1 MTEQQSKM
9 VEPILETIVNDD
21 IREFAKVLVGELPD
35 YIWHVGASSTG
46 KHHPAYSLGEGGLMR
61 HQIAVVRFLNFFFEL
76 EQYNTKF
83 TDREMDLMR
92 VAGLVH
98 DGRKS
103 GEQSDYERS
112 KFTKFDHPL
121 QMAKVIMSF
130 DGQYLN
136 HDELVFVANCISS
149 HMGQWNTDRKS
160 STELPKP
167 SSVYQNFVHLADYLA
182 SRKSLTMDFE
192 GYVQPEVELPD
203 VNEYVVNFGRH
214 KGTKLVDLFERHR
227 DYCAWLKENVENN
240 VLKGLIEQLEQEEQ
254 KKKLEEQKNEQEED
268 EI

>member
-1 MTEQQSKM
+1 MTEQQNQM
-9 VEPILETIVNDD
+9 ITPILETIQDD
-21 IREFAKVLVGELPD
+21 EIRTFAYVLVDNLPD

-46 KHHPAYSLGEGGLMR
+46 KYHPAYSLGECGLMR

-83 TDREMDLMR
+83 TSREMDLMR

-112 KFTKFDHPL
+112 KFTKFDHPM
-121 QMAKVIMSF
+121 QMANVIRSY
-130 DGQYLN
+130 DGQFLN
-136 HDELVFVANCISS
+136 HEDIEFIAHCIES

-160 STELPKP
+160 QMVLPKP
-167 SSVYQNFVHLADYLA
+167 MNEYQYFVHLADYLA
-182 SRKSLTMDFE
+182 SRKDLTMAFDE
-192 GYVQPEVELPD
+192 IVQPKPKPVDINTYTMKSGTFAGKTILEIARIRPSWLDWALENHPSQIVKDLIKQYRKTHVED
-203 VNEYVVNFGRH
+203 
-214 KGTKLVDLFERHR
+214 
-227 DYCAWLKENVENN
+227 
-240 VLKGLIEQLEQEEQ
+240 
-254 KKKLEEQKNEQEED
+254 D